1 MNYHKFTLKQL
12 LSRVTPFLPC
22 VFCFGLLLA
31 TVLLLMP
38 SYAVP
43 KVFDFYDKAQHGLIF
58 VALAVA
64 GLLAYPQHIKTVVWG
79 LVFYGGLMEVLQSL
93 LTTTRHGDWFDWLAD
108 NVGIAMGLCAYLA
121 CQKLTKLAINKIAV

>member
-1 MNYHKFTLKQL
+1 MKQL

-22 VFCFGLLLA
+22 VFGFGLVLA

-43 KVFDFYDKAQHGLIF
+43 KAFDFYDKAQHELMF
-58 VALAVA
+58 SALTMA
-64 GLLAYPQHIKTVVWG
+64 GLLAYPKRIKMVVGG

-108 NVGIAMGLCAYLA
+108 SVGIAMGLCAYLA
-121 CQKLTKLAINKIAV
+121 GQKLTKLAINKIAV